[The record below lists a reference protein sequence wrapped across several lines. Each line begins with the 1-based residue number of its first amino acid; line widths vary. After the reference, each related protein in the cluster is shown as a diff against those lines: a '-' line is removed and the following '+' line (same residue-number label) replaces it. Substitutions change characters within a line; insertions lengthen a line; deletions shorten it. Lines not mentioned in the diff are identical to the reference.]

1 MTATTRNHS
10 ETLKQDLQNST
21 EFRVLLLAETAKCL
35 MSGDLPTGKIA
46 LREYINGT
54 LGFIALGEALGK
66 SPKSLMRMLGP
77 QGNPNARNL
86 LDILAHLQKVEGG
99 HFQISFVTGPDSVAA

>member
-1 MTATTRNHS
+1 MITTRKMS
-10 ETLKQDLQNST
+10 IKKDLEDQ
-21 EFRVLLLAETAKCL
+21 EFRVELLAETVKCL
-35 MSGDLPTGKIA
+35 TSGDLETGKIV

-54 LGFIALGEALGK
+54 MGFVALGEAVGK

-86 LDILAHLQKVEGG
+86 LDILAHLQKFEGG
-99 HFQISFVTGPDSVAA
+99 HFQIRFVSGPDNLAA